1 MELVTY
7 KINGGVGTMKKIL
20 VYGDSNTWGDNFITG
35 QRIPDEKQW
44 VNILRKKYN
53 KEYLFLQEG
62 SPGRIAGN
70 DEIMKKYKNG
80 QDTFISIFRTNAPVD
95 TVIISLGTNDLQLKY
110 NKSSD
115 DIIKDLLWYKDK
127 IEESFNDEED
137 KIKYFN
143 SKMPNIVYILPINF
157 DYQVNASAIF
167 DIECEKKRQEIIK
180 YFAKE
185 NISIITADNLD
196 LFEDGIHL
204 SYQGHKD
211 MAKIVEQGLCL

>member
-1 MELVTY
+1 
-7 KINGGVGTMKKIL
+7 
-20 VYGDSNTWGDNFITG
+20 
-35 QRIPDEKQW
+35 
-44 VNILRKKYN
+44 
-53 KEYLFLQEG
+53 
-62 SPGRIAGN
+62 
-70 DEIMKKYKNG
+70 
-80 QDTFISIFRTNAPVD
+80 
-95 TVIISLGTNDLQLKY
+95 
-110 NKSSD
+110 
-115 DIIKDLLWYKDK
+115 
-127 IEESFNDEED
+127 
-137 KIKYFN
+137 
-143 SKMPNIVYILPINF
+143 MPNIVYILPINF

>member
-1 MELVTY
+1 M
-7 KINGGVGTMKKIL
+7 
-20 VYGDSNTWGDNFITG
+20 
-35 QRIPDEKQW
+35 
-44 VNILRKKYN
+44 NILRKKYN

-62 SPGRIAGN
+62 LPGRIAGN

-143 SKMPNIVYILPINF
+143 SKMPNIVYILPVNF

-211 MAKIVEQGLCL
+211 MVKIVEQGLCL

>member
-62 SPGRIAGN
+62 LPGRIAGN

-80 QDTFISIFRTNAPVD
+80 QDTFISIFRTNAPVERF
-95 TVIISLGTNDLQLKY
+95 T
-110 NKSSD
+110 
-115 DIIKDLLWYKDK
+115 IK
-127 IEESFNDEED
+127 I
-137 KIKYFN
+137 
-143 SKMPNIVYILPINF
+143 
-157 DYQVNASAIF
+157 
-167 DIECEKKRQEIIK
+167 
-180 YFAKE
+180 
-185 NISIITADNLD
+185 
-196 LFEDGIHL
+196 
-204 SYQGHKD
+204 
-211 MAKIVEQGLCL
+211 